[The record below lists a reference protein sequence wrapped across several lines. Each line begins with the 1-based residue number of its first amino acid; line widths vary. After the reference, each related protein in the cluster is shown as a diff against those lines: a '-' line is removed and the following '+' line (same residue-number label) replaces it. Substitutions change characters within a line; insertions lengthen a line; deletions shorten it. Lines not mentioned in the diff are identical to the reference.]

1 MSESYLR
8 ALIYSHISS
17 FVIYDYQKGGK
28 FKQIS
33 CFSHLLQFHRTS
45 LKNHHLFFNQILMQN
60 SK

>member
-1 MSESYLR
+1 
-8 ALIYSHISS
+8 SS

-33 CFSHLLQFHRTS
+33 CFFHLLQFHRTS

>member
-28 FKQIS
+28 FKEIS
-33 CFSHLLQFHRTS
+33 CFLIFYNLIEQDHRFVLVS
-45 LKNHHLFFNQILMQN
+45 KNQQAV
-60 SK
+60 